1 MCYVIGPC
9 SWGWCWVSFSITLH
23 LIFWVRVS
31 QWAWNSLFNHTSWP
45 ANLKDP
51 LGCLPSAGI
60 MAMCHHTHLFFFKWR
75 MGPGDPKSRKSRSPK
90 LWGKHSANWCT
101 PCPVPVALVLNH
113 FYFLSIAWKEMLWP
127 MRQCQSIHLKE
138 DKNMAPGARGVTCAR
153 RWIWSPA
160 KRKDEGREPGRE
172 EIITKCNYI
181 LPLCSCNTLPTKTD
195 FALWNFHQIES
206 NLKRVRCQVLQL
218 LSTESRA
225 LKIKYSKCLLTE
237 LTRPPLLCPS
247 TLHPHPC

>member
-1 MCYVIGPC
+1 MFHVLEVGAECPSQSLFTLSFESGSLSEPGTHCSTTQADQQTSRILSAAFPVLALWPC
-9 SWGWCWVSFSITLH
+9 VTT
-23 LIFWVRVS
+23 LIF
-31 QWAWNSLFNHTSWP
+31 
-45 ANLKDP
+45 
-51 LGCLPSAGI
+51 
-60 MAMCHHTHLFFFKWR
+60 FFFKWR

-101 PCPVPVALVLNH
+101 PCPVPVTLVLNH

-247 TLHPHPC
+247 TLHPHTC